1 MAHKTM
7 PVLVREDAPV
17 IPSSHPVRVSI
28 GVCLVLLLSG
38 CAVSGL
44 SFRID
49 DRLQI
54 LRPADREEVSLPVT
68 IEWDIDD
75 FDVIEPDGSDDPG
88 RGYFGVFVD
97 RAPQPP
103 GQTVEWFAKD
113 DESCRPADGC
123 PDEQYLADRGV
134 YTTTETQFVVE
145 TLPPPPSDQVA
156 RRELHEVTIVL
167 FDGSGR
173 RIGES
178 AFTAEFEVQR

>member
-1 MAHKTM
+1 MPLMLASRPIRAALGLLMA
-7 PVLVREDAPV
+7 VA
-17 IPSSHPVRVSI
+17 
-28 GVCLVLLLSG
+28 LSG

-75 FDVIEPDGSDDPG
+75 FEVVKPDGSEDPG

-103 GQTVEWFAKD
+103 GETVEWFAKD
-113 DESCRPADGC
+113 DDSCRVEDGC
-123 PDEQYLADRGV
+123 PDKQYLADRGV
-134 YTTTETQFVVE
+134 HTTTETQFVVE

-167 FDGSGR
+167 LDGNGR